1 MVPAENKAKRLS
13 SVNHSSKKPSSSS
26 SKINNLNEM
35 LVPKVQLLIK
45 GLPYNSE
52 GYEKAKN
59 ILKSIYGKSSKRSH
73 SKYLKFILISGSNP
87 VKIYDFYEK
96 LITNVQ
102 SLDTMGKSK
111 LINGYVRSILDEL
124 PGIRTEIWAVC

>member
-13 SVNHSSKKPSSSS
+13 SVNHSTKKNNSSS

-59 ILKSIYGKSSKRSH
+59 ILKSIYGKPSKRSH
-73 SKYLKFILISGSNP
+73 SKYLNFTSDFGIQSN
-87 VKIYDFYEK
+87 
-96 LITNVQ
+96 
-102 SLDTMGKSK
+102 
-111 LINGYVRSILDEL
+111 
-124 PGIRTEIWAVC
+124 